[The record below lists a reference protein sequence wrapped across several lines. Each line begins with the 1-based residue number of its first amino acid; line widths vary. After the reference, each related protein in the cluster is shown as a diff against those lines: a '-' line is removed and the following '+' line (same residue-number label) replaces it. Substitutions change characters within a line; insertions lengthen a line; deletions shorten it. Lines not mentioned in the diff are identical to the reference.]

1 MVKKFNV
8 SFREIKSK
16 MDTVNFEE
24 SLDPYSAFRKASED
38 STIPDQPMWGLL
50 VWQVV
55 GIFLLGFVIVCA
67 VSCYCCERYSVRIPK
82 VKKQLMTSEEDPEDA
97 CVALTRKNS
106 GDWEKIAS
114 PETDC

>member
-1 MVKKFNV
+1 MEKKINV

-24 SLDPYSAFRKASED
+24 SLDAYSAFRKASED

-55 GIFLLGFVIVCA
+55 GIFLLGFVIVCK
-67 VSCYCCERYSVRIPK
+67 CKFDFFFRLLYCLFISLFIY
-82 VKKQLMTSEEDPEDA
+82 
-97 CVALTRKNS
+97 
-106 GDWEKIAS
+106 
-114 PETDC
+114 